1 MIRKTESREHIIN
14 LDGPEGNAFLLL
26 SRAKQL
32 SEKLNK
38 DFTSISEE
46 MRKGDYINLL
56 RVFER
61 NFGEHVIFETENKHY
76 LTAFEICEVN

>member
-26 SRAKQL
+26 ARAKQL

-61 NFGEHVIFETENKHY
+61 NFGEYVIFETENKHY